1 MGIYQGRTVNGM
13 SSFFYNMKNQDFGF
27 LVNFCIYGILKTVS
41 AYAIMPIG
49 KIDMS
54 ISKRPLLF
62 LYLSRGAIIVQWQK
76 YHNKLYMFSYHTRI
90 ESL

>member
-1 MGIYQGRTVNGM
+1 MKDFILLWDREM
-13 SSFFYNMKNQDFGF
+13 EFKFSFQLAIIKIVEY
-27 LVNFCIYGILKTVS
+27 LKMPK

-54 ISKRPLLF
+54 ISKRPLIF